1 MVANLNMLE
10 GMVIMATCDKVV
22 PGMLMGAVRVDI
34 PTVMFTGG
42 YMAAGHRSDGRMITL
57 THTKQAYAAYVE
69 GSLTREEYKD
79 VVRHAPPPRRLP
91 LYGYRPDDVRHGG
104 NSGLCPARQRQH
116 PQPVRKMARAGTAA
130 ARQVMYAWEHDLAQR
145 HPEPVQL

>member
-69 GSLTREEYKD
+69 GSITREEYKD
-79 VVRHAPPPRRLP
+79 VVRHA
-91 LYGYRPDDVRHGG
+91 
-104 NSGLCPARQRQH
+104 CPTPGACPFMGTAQTMCAMAEILGFAPHDNASTRSQSEKWHELARQ
-116 PQPVRKMARAGTAA
+116 AAGRSCTLGSMRSAPA
-130 ARQVMYAWEHDLAQR
+130 TS
-145 HPEPVQL
+145 